1 LEYFQGNVIN
11 LSVIYRKLAILL
23 AVGDVETYGKSKNE
37 VTLAVSK

>member
-11 LSVIYRKLAILL
+11 LSVFYRKLEILL